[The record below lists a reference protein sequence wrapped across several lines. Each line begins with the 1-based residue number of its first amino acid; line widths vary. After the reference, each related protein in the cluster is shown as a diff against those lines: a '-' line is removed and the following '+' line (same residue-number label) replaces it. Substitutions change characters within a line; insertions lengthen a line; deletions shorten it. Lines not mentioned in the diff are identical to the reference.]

1 MFWPQLF
8 LPVMMIGLFNCFTAG
23 PDWTLV
29 WNIPWFSFICAD
41 LYGAGRQL
49 AAARTTRLEQSAT
62 FQRHLRLTERAQV
75 IHTQILLFP
84 FFPQK
89 HLNVFVQTAAVW
101 GTDAA
106 IAAKL
111 AEVWKLGGQTCLT
124 ENLSQVAF
132 IRTKHISGVIY
143 LVLIR
148 IVMNF
153 GILIIPSASWVSLI
167 NDHVGHVTW
176 QLLGT
181 KWACPCC
188 RAQMQ
193 SCVIEVIA
201 ICWCPSAPPNV
212 TWVQQLKYFTDE
224 PEEPDEL

>member
-1 MFWPQLF
+1 MIFIHLRHISETFTTDRTRSGHSHADPPVSI
-8 LPVMMIGLFNCFTAG
+8 LPTKTPERV
-23 PDWTLV
+23 
-29 WNIPWFSFICAD
+29 CAD
-41 LYGAGRQL
+41 R
-49 AAARTTRLEQSAT
+49 SC
-62 FQRHLRLTERAQV
+62 LRDWHSDRGKISRGLKT
-75 IHTQILLFP
+75 
-84 FFPQK
+84 
-89 HLNVFVQTAAVW
+89 W
-101 GTDAA
+101 
-106 IAAKL
+106 
-111 AEVWKLGGQTCLT
+111 GQTCLT

-167 NDHVGHVTW
+167 NDHVGHVAW

-188 RAQMQ
+188 RAQKQ

-212 TWVQQLKYFTDE
+212 TWVQQLEYFTDE
-224 PEEPDEL
+224 PEEL